1 MKDETL
7 KRERNGYT
15 YYERN
20 QLLHREDGPAVRLRW
35 GSRYHLQWALSG
47 VRLTTLYRDII

>member
-15 YYERN
+15 CYERN